1 MTCLASPGA
10 LLGCLGIFILWLVCL
25 VVCLVGLV
33 IVLTATGVPGGHR
46 APRSAAGPVTTPA
59 APAVRLWRKED
70 PMTCP
75 AYNLPTASTN
85 VGGWSVEA

>member
-46 APRSAAGPVTTPA
+46 AP
-59 APAVRLWRKED
+59 APPPDLSRRPPPPPSGSGARRI
-70 PMTCP
+70 P
-75 AYNLPTASTN
+75 
-85 VGGWSVEA
+85 